1 MTKVEIQALIVLLN
15 RAPMTVPEQLW
26 LQELL
31 SREDKNAAKV
41 PTLAS
46 SVQSETTPVVE
57 VE

>member
-26 LQELL
+26 LQDLL
-31 SREDKNAAKV
+31 TREDLNAAKV
-41 PTLAS
+41 A
-46 SVQSETTPVVE
+46 TTSLPDVVK